1 MPGVDSTA
9 DDKRAFIRMKLDS
22 TVVLEPKA
30 GSETYEGMCKDISGV
45 GLLVATEA
53 PLKEGDEL
61 VVRIKPLD
69 KKSSEFSASATVN
82 RITSND
88 TERLLALSIDEIFD

>member
-1 MPGVDSTA
+1 MSSVDSTA

-22 TVVLEPKA
+22 TVILAPEA

-53 PLKEGDEL
+53 PLEQGDKL
-61 VVRIKPLD
+61 TLRIKPLD
-69 KKSSEFSASATVN
+69 KKSSEFAASATVN
-82 RITSND
+82 RISHSGG
-88 TERLLALSIDEIFD
+88 ERLLALSIDEIFD

>member
-1 MPGVDSTA
+1 MSTVDSTA

-22 TVVLEPKA
+22 SVVLEPTA

-53 PLKEGDEL
+53 PLEQGDKL
-61 VVRIKPLD
+61 TVRIKPLD
-69 KKSSEFSASATVN
+69 AKSSEFSASATVN
-82 RITSND
+82 RITNSNG
-88 TERLLALSIDEIFD
+88 ERLLALSIDEIFD